1 MPYVNNRYNSFTSK
15 AKATKIPD
23 PNFSSI
29 CVHYLLRWPIV
40 RRRRSSK
47 ASTNSSSDISKS
59 AATPRIVSSVG
70 DLVPFSHLDQVGAS
84 TPVLWTKAEYES
96 SKKFSLAVVD
106 ELDKSIIDSIYRC
119 LTLKSILPCL
129 RTIRHPCHRMPLV
142 NLIPRRSGVFRSS
155 TICLSNLFPVK
166 AGLFWRSTMESI
178 TQMGLLCT
186 APATAL
192 RLMIS
197 MEVQ

>member
-1 MPYVNNRYNSFTSK
+1 MPYVNNRYSSFMSK
-15 AKATKIPD
+15 TKAIKIPD
-23 PNFSSI
+23 PNFSSM
-29 CVHYLLRWPIV
+29 CAHYLLRWPIV

-47 ASTNSSSDISKS
+47 ASTKSSSDISKS
-59 AATPRIVSSVG
+59 AATPRKVSSVG

-96 SKKFSLAVVD
+96 SRKFSLSVVD
-106 ELDKSIIDSIYRC
+106 ELDKSTTNSIYRC

-129 RTIRHPCHRMPLV
+129 RTIRQPCHQMPLV
-142 NLIPRRSGVFRSS
+142 NLIPRRSGVFRRS

-166 AGLFWRSTMESI
+166 AGLFWISTMDNI
-178 TQMGLLCT
+178 TQMRLLCT

-192 RLMIS
+192 RLVIS
-197 MEVQ
+197 MEMQ